1 MEAEAHHSLVTSR
14 ASRDVSNPEDG
25 GVSGELCAVRL
36 WGCVPWGNIR
46 ATGCAFMGGVSLATR
61 RQITPAKLEIL
72 TMLN

>member
-36 WGCVPWGNIR
+36 WGNIR
-46 ATGCAFMGGVSLATR
+46 ATGCAFMGGVSLAPR
-61 RQITPAKLEIL
+61 GAKSPRQSWKY
-72 TMLN
+72 